1 MKVNRCDLHE
11 RLPQGF
17 DRSLSPFRVYYERIA
32 HGIAL
37 ATHPKAPGRLAVASP
52 SFRGCS
58 EADHVRIT
66 SVVQKRQHPHGKRAI
81 GLENKSTDTKT
92 KTLTIAIGWQAE
104 RSVSTVSNPDRV
116 YTGVSKPVRGFER
129 FS

>member
-1 MKVNRCDLHE
+1 MHL
-11 RLPQGF
+11 
-17 DRSLSPFRVYYERIA
+17 DR
-32 HGIAL
+32 
-37 ATHPKAPGRLAVASP
+37 
-52 SFRGCS
+52 
-58 EADHVRIT
+58 
-66 SVVQKRQHPHGKRAI
+66 